1 MQRGSPVVRCGV
13 ALLVLILLIAPL
25 ADAAQIGV
33 PGGAPAPPPE
43 ARIGVPGGIASE
55 DDPPTTWELF
65 LVWLQARIGV
75 PIG

>member
-1 MQRGSPVVRCGV
+1 MRGVSPAIRRGV
-13 ALLVLILLIAPL
+13 ALLVLAVLVAPL
-25 ADAAQIGV
+25 ALATEGV
-33 PGGAPAPPPE
+33 PTDPPPSPE
-43 ARIGVPGGIASE
+43 ARIGVPIGIAAE

>member
-1 MQRGSPVVRCGV
+1 MRGVSPVLRRGI
-13 ALLVLILLIAPL
+13 ALLTLAILITPMVFAG
-25 ADAAQIGV
+25 DV
-33 PGGAPAPPPE
+33 PTGPPPDPQ
-43 ARIGVPGGIASE
+43 ARLGVPGGIAAE